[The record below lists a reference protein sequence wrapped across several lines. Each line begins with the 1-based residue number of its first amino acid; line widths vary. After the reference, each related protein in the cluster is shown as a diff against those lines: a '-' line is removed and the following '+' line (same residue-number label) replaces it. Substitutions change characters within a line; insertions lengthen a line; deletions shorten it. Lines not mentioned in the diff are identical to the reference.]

1 MHWMGSR
8 RKEQEGT
15 ADVKWH
21 LILEQG
27 CSSWDRV
34 YLAALQIHPL
44 SGNCE
49 LYFLFLKLI
58 MFIVI
63 VTLHVGIYYSNVN

>member
-8 RKEQEGT
+8 RKEQGET
-15 ADVKWH
+15 AGGRAAAVGM
-21 LILEQG
+21 E
-27 CSSWDRV
+27 SN

-63 VTLHVGIYYSNVN
+63 VTLCVGIYYTNVN